1 MDGVAPPTLEPEELG
16 EAISH
21 AQHELERAVREGGL
35 SKDPMRLPLGA
46 LAVTLGAMH
55 KLFVATV
62 EQFRMTARTLDQ
74 RTAEMARQPID
85 PAAQAEMLRQVI
97 AAAAAGA
104 NKEAARLARTHN
116 RRTLLMGALTLFGV
130 AGVATG
136 GGYIW
141 GQARAEANIQMTTV
155 ELATAFRDGPAAA
168 RSWLELMRNNDV
180 QVALQHCTGQATWTD
195 QGRQACAL
203 PIWLNTAAAEP
214 PRKP

>member
-1 MDGVAPPTLEPEELG
+1 MDGVVPPALEPEELG

-21 AQHELERAVREGGL
+21 AQGELERAIREGGL

-62 EQFRMTARTLDQ
+62 GQFRMTARALDQ

-85 PAAQAEMLRQVI
+85 PAVHAEMVRQVVS
-97 AAAAAGA
+97 AAATGA
-104 NKEAARLARTHN
+104 NKEAARLARTHS
-116 RRTLLMGALTLFGV
+116 RRTLLLAALTLFGV
-130 AGVATG
+130 AGAATR

-141 GQARAEANIQMTTV
+141 GQDSASAHIQMTTV
-155 ELATAFRDGPAAA
+155 ELATAFRDGPGAA
-168 RSWLELMRNNDV
+168 RSWLELMRNNNV
-180 QVALQHCTGQATWTD
+180 QSALQHCTGQAVWTD

-203 PIWLNTAAAEP
+203 PIWLSTAAAEP